1 MLYGSVVTLSYSLI
15 IQSLKKKTTDLQF
28 TQNAILMGQKEIQ
41 LSRVENY
48 HISLALNRF
57 IILRIQ
63 TQSRNEA
70 VYIDQNEELKITQ
83 FLSNALIPKQ
93 KQSYDYFCSMD
104 I

>member
-1 MLYGSVVTLSYSLI
+1 
-15 IQSLKKKTTDLQF
+15 
-28 TQNAILMGQKEIQ
+28 MGQKEIQ
-41 LSRVENY
+41 LSRIENY

-70 VYIDQNEELKITQ
+70 IYIDQKEDLKITQ

-93 KQSYDYFCSMD
+93 KQSYDYFLQYGHLILPFMGLIICALMFKLSYY
-104 I
+104 IQHGF